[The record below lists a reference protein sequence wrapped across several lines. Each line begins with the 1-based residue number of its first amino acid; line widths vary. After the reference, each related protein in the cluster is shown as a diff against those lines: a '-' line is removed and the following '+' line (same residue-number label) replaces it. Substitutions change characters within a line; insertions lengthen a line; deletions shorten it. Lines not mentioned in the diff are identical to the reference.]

1 MTVNA
6 KGDAM
11 SDERQRTLELLRQL
25 AAAIERL
32 FSPLCEV
39 VIHDFTDFE
48 HSIVH
53 LEGDV
58 SHRHL
63 GGAATDL
70 LLKRARAS
78 ETDEDLYCYKTQLP
92 GDRTMKSSTVFLRD
106 ESGAAYGAFCIN
118 YDITALTGFE
128 KVIGAMT
135 LNGVEESVSE
145 VLSDDINQTIGGIIA
160 ETLAEIGDE
169 PRFMNRG
176 GKVDLIAR
184 LDAKGVFQVK
194 KAAPILAE
202 QLGLSR
208 ATIYNYLREAREQA
222 GAPLSEAGPTADGPL
237 NEAGGHE

>member
-1 MTVNA
+1 
-6 KGDAM
+6 M

-39 VIHDFTDFE
+39 VIHDFADFE

-78 ETDEDLYCYKTQLP
+78 ETDEDLYCYKTSLP

-145 VLSDDINQTIGGIIA
+145 MLSDDINQTIGGIIS

-169 PRFMNRG
+169 PRLMNRG

-208 ATIYNYLREAREQA
+208 ATIYNYLREARERGGASA
-222 GAPLSEAGPTADGPL
+222 GDGAEL
-237 NEAGGHE
+237 AAGGLSGRGADAGGGS